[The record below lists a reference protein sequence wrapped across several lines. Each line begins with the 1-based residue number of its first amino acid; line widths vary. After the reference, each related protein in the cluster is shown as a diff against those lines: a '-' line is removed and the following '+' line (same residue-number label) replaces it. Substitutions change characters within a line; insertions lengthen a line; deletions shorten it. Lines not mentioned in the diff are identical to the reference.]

1 MKRFAKFFGN
11 LMVLGVAL
19 ALTTPALAGPTAP
32 PTPTASPTASPSGH
46 PTSTATPTATPT
58 PLPRTATPTATPVPT
73 RAPTSTET
81 AMLFRNLTSNATPTP
96 LPRTAT
102 PTASPT
108 PITSPTALS
117 PCAERWGKN
126 KICMVVKGQSERNN
140 AKVIMCIRGY
150 IVNSSRLGITTHLI
164 PVCQGELVTIEVA
177 DSTGTPTVTA
187 GGSLS
192 CDPTGNRTD
201 CTGVVNVT
209 QTLKVVSSDGKDTD
223 MLVLLPKR

>member
-1 MKRFAKFFGN
+1 MNRFAKFFCN

-19 ALTTPALAGPTAP
+19 ALATLALAGPTVP
-32 PTPTASPTASPSGH
+32 PTPTATPVPTH
-46 PTSTATPTATPT
+46 PP
-58 PLPRTATPTATPVPT
+58 TPTATPVPT

-81 AMLFRNLTSNATPTP
+81 AMLFRHLTSNATPTP
-96 LPRTAT
+96 LPGTAT

-108 PITSPTALS
+108 PITSPTAVS

-126 KICMVVKGQSERNN
+126 KICMVGKGQIESDNS
-140 AKVIMCIRGY
+140 KVIMCVRGY

-177 DSTGTPTVTA
+177 DSTGTPTITA

>member
-1 MKRFAKFFGN
+1 MNRFAKFFCN

-46 PTSTATPTATPT
+46 PTSTATPT
-58 PLPRTATPTATPVPT
+58 PLPRTTTFMVID
-73 RAPTSTET
+73 S
-81 AMLFRNLTSNATPTP
+81 P
-96 LPRTAT
+96 LLAAARKQNRTAT

-108 PITSPTALS
+108 PITSPTAVS

-126 KICMVVKGQSERNN
+126 KICMVGKGQIESDN
-140 AKVIMCIRGY
+140 AKVIMCVRGY

-164 PVCQGELVTIEVA
+164 PVCQGERVTIEVA

-187 GGSLS
+187 SGSLS
-192 CDPTGNRTD
+192 CNSTGNRTD

-209 QTLKVVSSDGKDTD
+209 ERLKVVSSDGKDTD
-223 MLVLLPKR
+223 TLVLLPKR